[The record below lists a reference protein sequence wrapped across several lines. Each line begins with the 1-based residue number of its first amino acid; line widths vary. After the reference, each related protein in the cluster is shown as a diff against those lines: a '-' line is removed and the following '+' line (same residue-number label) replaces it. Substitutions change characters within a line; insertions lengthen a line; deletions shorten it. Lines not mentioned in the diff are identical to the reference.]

1 MEEKRRETI
10 SAKQEIQDF
19 ESKKNKL
26 LRKLINN
33 LNYLL
38 SICYNSKILSLINQ
52 IGTKHMRLIKTL
64 GNCLDNHLTHIYLK
78 DSTEYW
84 IKTKF
89 RFFPVNNLIKIGEK
103 YHIPVQIIVDI
114 AKHTDLDIHQ
124 LSSHPYYQQEYLKLL
139 KETDERKTKF
149 KQLNQQ
155 YLKDLED
162 LKDLQNKAIQENLD
176 SWKNCK
182 LKQLV
187 SHDNPNLRLIAANS
201 LLLTPDQ
208 VQQLV
213 NDNDPH
219 VRAAM
224 ALSPLLTMKQF
235 TQLSKD
241 EHYMVK
247 GLAASSQFI
256 TMDKMEY
263 LIQNG
268 NFYIKSSIARSPYL
282 DEYPNLVKM
291 LKLENDKR
299 ILRLLDYIGL

>member
-1 MEEKRRETI
+1 MK
-10 SAKQEIQDF
+10 
-19 ESKKNKL
+19 
-26 LRKLINN
+26 
-33 LNYLL
+33 
-38 SICYNSKILSLINQ
+38 
-52 IGTKHMRLIKTL
+52 LIKTL

-78 DSTEYW
+78 DNTEYW

-89 RFFPVNNLIKIGEK
+89 RFFPVKDLIQIGEK
-103 YHIPVQIIVDI
+103 YHVPVKIIVEI
-114 AKHTDLDIHQ
+114 TKYTDLDIHQ

-139 KETDERKTKF
+139 KETDEHNLKLE
-149 KQLNQQ
+149 QLYLLQDQQ
-155 YLKDLED
+155 DRNDLKDLKDWYNLE
-162 LKDLQNKAIQENLD
+162 DLQNKAIQENLD
-176 SWKNCK
+176 IDTTNINISKPIEPIQ
-182 LKQLV
+182 LEQLV
-187 SHDNPNLRLIAANS
+187 NHQNPSLRLFAANS
-201 LLLTPDQ
+201 LLLTPNQ

-224 ALSPLLTMKQF
+224 TLSPLLTVQQF

-247 GLAASSQFI
+247 GLTASSQFI

-263 LIQNG
+263 LIQHG
-268 NFYIKSSIARSPYL
+268 NFYIKNSVARSPYL

>member
-1 MEEKRRETI
+1 
-10 SAKQEIQDF
+10 
-19 ESKKNKL
+19 
-26 LRKLINN
+26 
-33 LNYLL
+33 
-38 SICYNSKILSLINQ
+38 
-52 IGTKHMRLIKTL
+52 MRLIKTL

-89 RFFPVNNLIKIGEK
+89 RFLPVKNLIQIGEK
-103 YHIPVQIIVDI
+103 YHITGQIIVEI
-114 AKHTDLDIHQ
+114 AKYTNLDIHQ
-124 LSSHPYYQQEYLKLL
+124 LSSHPYYQQEYLNS
-139 KETDERKTKF
+139 F
-149 KQLNQQ
+149 KDIQNNDSKSEQLNQQ
-155 YLKDLED
+155 DLED
-162 LKDLQNKAIQENLD
+162 RQDKAIQENLD

-187 SHDNPNLRLIAANS
+187 NHQNPNLRLIAANS
-201 LLLTPDQ
+201 LLLTPAQ

-224 ALSPLLTMKQF
+224 TLSPLLTVQQF

-247 GLAASSQFI
+247 GLAASSHFI

>member
-1 MEEKRRETI
+1 MK
-10 SAKQEIQDF
+10 
-19 ESKKNKL
+19 
-26 LRKLINN
+26 
-33 LNYLL
+33 
-38 SICYNSKILSLINQ
+38 
-52 IGTKHMRLIKTL
+52 LIKTL
-64 GNCLDNHLTHIYLK
+64 SSCLDNHLTHIYLK
-78 DSTEYW
+78 NNTEYW

-89 RFFPVNNLIKIGEK
+89 RFFPVKNLIQIGEK
-103 YHIPVQIIVDI
+103 YHIPVQIIVEI
-114 AKHTDLDIHQ
+114 AKYTDLDIHQ
-124 LSSHPYYQQEYLKLL
+124 LSSHSYYQQEYLKLL
-139 KETDERKTKF
+139 KELY
-149 KQLNQQ
+149 KQNS
-155 YLKDLED
+155 KLEQLD
-162 LKDLQNKAIQENLD
+162 RQDIAIQENLD
-176 SWKNCK
+176 IGNFETIGNIETTNITISKPIEPIQ
-182 LKQLV
+182 LEQLV
-187 SHDNPNLRLIAANS
+187 NHHNPSLRLFAANL

-213 NDNDPH
+213 NDVNPH
-219 VRAAM
+219 VRASI

-235 TQLSKD
+235 TQLTKD

-247 GLAASSQFI
+247 GLAASSHFI

>member
-1 MEEKRRETI
+1 MK
-10 SAKQEIQDF
+10 
-19 ESKKNKL
+19 
-26 LRKLINN
+26 
-33 LNYLL
+33 
-38 SICYNSKILSLINQ
+38 
-52 IGTKHMRLIKTL
+52 LIKTL

-78 DSTEYW
+78 NNTEYW

-89 RFFPVNNLIKIGEK
+89 RFFPVKNLIQIGEK
-103 YHIPVQIIVDI
+103 YHIPVKTIVEI
-114 AKHTDLDIHQ
+114 GKYTDLDTHQ
-124 LSSHPYYQQEYLKLL
+124 LSSHSYYQQEYLKLL
-139 KETDERKTKF
+139 KELDKQNSKLEQLERQDWQDQYDKT
-149 KQLNQQ
+149 
-155 YLKDLED
+155 
-162 LKDLQNKAIQENLD
+162 IQENLD
-176 SWKNCK
+176 IGNFEIIRNIDTTNITISKPIEPIQ
-182 LKQLV
+182 LEQLV
-187 SHDNPNLRLIAANS
+187 NHQNPSLRLFAANS

-213 NDNDPH
+213 NDVNPH

-224 ALSPLLTMKQF
+224 TLSPLLTVQQF

-247 GLAASSQFI
+247 GLAASSHFI

-299 ILRLLDYIGL
+299 ILRLLNYIGL

>member
-1 MEEKRRETI
+1 MK
-10 SAKQEIQDF
+10 
-19 ESKKNKL
+19 
-26 LRKLINN
+26 
-33 LNYLL
+33 
-38 SICYNSKILSLINQ
+38 
-52 IGTKHMRLIKTL
+52 LIKTL

-78 DSTEYW
+78 DNTEYW

-89 RFFPVNNLIKIGEK
+89 RFFPVKNLIQISEK
-103 YHIPVQIIVDI
+103 YHIPVKIIVEI
-114 AKHTDLDIHQ
+114 TKYTNLDIHQ
-124 LSSHPYYQQEYLKLL
+124 LSSNPYYQQEYLNS
-139 KETDERKTKF
+139 F
-149 KQLNQQ
+149 KDIQNNDYKSEQLNHQ
-155 YLKDLED
+155 
-162 LKDLQNKAIQENLD
+162 DLQNKTIQENLD
-176 SWKNCK
+176 CGTNCK
-182 LKQLV
+182 LEQLV
-187 SHDNPNLRLIAANS
+187 NHQNPSLRLFAANS
-201 LLLTPDQ
+201 LLLTPNQ

>member
-1 MEEKRRETI
+1 MK
-10 SAKQEIQDF
+10 
-19 ESKKNKL
+19 
-26 LRKLINN
+26 
-33 LNYLL
+33 
-38 SICYNSKILSLINQ
+38 
-52 IGTKHMRLIKTL
+52 LIKTL

-78 DSTEYW
+78 DNTEYW

-89 RFFPVNNLIKIGEK
+89 RFFPVKNLIQIGEK

-139 KETDERKTKF
+139 KETDEHNSKLEQLYLLQDQQDRDDWHNIQDWYNKT
-149 KQLNQQ
+149 
-155 YLKDLED
+155 
-162 LKDLQNKAIQENLD
+162 IQENLD
-176 SWKNCK
+176 IDTTDIAISKPIEPIQ
-182 LKQLV
+182 LEQLV
-187 SHDNPNLRLIAANS
+187 NHQNPSLRLFAANS
-201 LLLTPDQ
+201 LLLTSNQ

-219 VRAAM
+219 VRAVM
-224 ALSPLLTMKQF
+224 TLSPLLTVQQF

-247 GLAASSQFI
+247 GLAASSHFI
-256 TMDKMEY
+256 TMNKMEY

-282 DEYPNLVKM
+282 DEYPNLVEM
-291 LKLENDKR
+291 LKSENDKR
-299 ILRLLDYIGL
+299 ILKLLDYIGL

>member
-1 MEEKRRETI
+1 MK
-10 SAKQEIQDF
+10 
-19 ESKKNKL
+19 
-26 LRKLINN
+26 
-33 LNYLL
+33 
-38 SICYNSKILSLINQ
+38 
-52 IGTKHMRLIKTL
+52 LIKTL
-64 GNCLDNHLTHIYLK
+64 GNCLDNHLTDICLK
-78 DSTEYW
+78 DNTEYW

-89 RFFPVNNLIKIGEK
+89 RFFPVKDLIQIGEK
-103 YHIPVQIIVDI
+103 YHIPVPIIIEI
-114 AKHTDLDIHQ
+114 AKYTNLDIHQ
-124 LSSHPYYQQEYLKLL
+124 LSSHSYYQQEYLNS
-139 KETDERKTKF
+139 F
-149 KQLNQQ
+149 KDMQNNDSKSEQLNQQ

-162 LKDLQNKAIQENLD
+162 LKDLQNKVIQENLD

-213 NDNDPH
+213 NDIHPH
-219 VRAAM
+219 VRASM

-235 TQLSKD
+235 TQLTKD

-247 GLAASSQFI
+247 GLTASSQFI
-256 TMDKMEY
+256 TMAKMED

-268 NFYIKSSIARSPYL
+268 NFYIKNSVARSPYL
-282 DEYPNLVKM
+282 DEYPNLVEM

>member
-1 MEEKRRETI
+1 MK
-10 SAKQEIQDF
+10 
-19 ESKKNKL
+19 
-26 LRKLINN
+26 
-33 LNYLL
+33 
-38 SICYNSKILSLINQ
+38 
-52 IGTKHMRLIKTL
+52 LIKTL

-78 DSTEYW
+78 NNTEYW

-89 RFFPVNNLIKIGEK
+89 RFFPVKNLIQIGEK
-103 YHIPVQIIVDI
+103 YHIPVKTIVEI
-114 AKHTDLDIHQ
+114 AKYTDLDTHQ
-124 LSSHPYYQQEYLKLL
+124 LSSHSYYQQEYLKLL
-139 KETDERKTKF
+139 KELY
-149 KQLNQQ
+149 KQNS
-155 YLKDLED
+155 KLEQLD
-162 LKDLQNKAIQENLD
+162 RQDIAIQENLD
-176 SWKNCK
+176 IGNFETIGNIETTNITISKPIEPIQ
-182 LKQLV
+182 LEQLV
-187 SHDNPNLRLIAANS
+187 NHHNPSLRLFAANL

-213 NDNDPH
+213 NDVNPH
-219 VRAAM
+219 VRASI

-235 TQLSKD
+235 TQLTKD

-247 GLAASSQFI
+247 GLAASSHFI